1 MHSLYVF
8 DAYGTLFDTGA
19 AVARHAGHLGE
30 DGKRLSDI
38 WRRKQLEYSWIY
50 GLMGRVEKDF
60 WQLTEEA
67 LDYAFQKVPSVDKA
81 LRAKL
86 LDAYRD
92 LDTFDEVPATLR
104 ALKSEGARLAILS
117 NGSRQML
124 ASAVR
129 AAGIEDLFDAVFS
142 AEDCHA
148 YKTAPAMYE
157 LVTTQFRLYPDAV
170 SFQSSNRWDIAG
182 ATAFGFN
189 TVWINRSGEPDE
201 YLDLPPSAVLPD
213 LKSLPTLF

>member
-1 MHSLYVF
+1 MHSVYVF

-19 AVARHAGHLGE
+19 AVAHHAGHLGE
-30 DGKRLSDI
+30 DGTRLSDI

-60 WQLTEEA
+60 WQLTEDA
-67 LDYAFQKVPSVDKA
+67 LDYAFQKVPSVDRS
-81 LRAKL
+81 LRATL

-104 ALKSEGARLAILS
+104 ALKNQGARLAILS
-117 NGSRQML
+117 NGSRAML
-124 ASAVR
+124 ASAIR

-142 AEDCHA
+142 AEDCQA
-148 YKTAPAMYE
+148 YKTAPAMYD
-157 LVTTQFRLYPDAV
+157 LVTTKFRLYPDAV

-182 ATAFGFN
+182 ATAFGFD
-189 TVWINRSGEPDE
+189 TVWINRNGEPDE
-201 YLDLPPSAVLPD
+201 YLDLPPRAVLPD